1 MELGQIWPL
10 EFEVVK
16 NHILSTAQF
25 WSDRG
30 IYSVDLDTLIAVRV
44 ACSVMRNWFLRIWG

>member
-10 EFEVVK
+10 EFEVGK
-16 NHILSTAQF
+16 IHILSTARF

-44 ACSVMRNWFLRIWG
+44 ACSVMRNWFLRIRG